1 MKWCFVICGHIGISV
16 CAVAQQHASNAS
28 GVYQTKED
36 FLGNNV
42 YHLAKNDADNFVKI
56 GSNQSIFL
64 YRGSE
69 KKKFKFREVYGYY
82 NNGAQYRKFG
92 AIKFFTKYGYAQ
104 IIDSRG
110 LILYSATYAAHKVGR
125 THYFYSLTK
134 DSPVKYFSIAN
145 LKKDFPDNT
154 EFVNAIKKL
163 SYKEYSWQK
172 DGQYLINDLYLK
184 SINTK

>member
-1 MKWCFVICGHIGISV
+1 MKRFIMCWLIAGSP
-16 CAVAQQHASNAS
+16 AVFAQGPASDAS
-28 GVYQTKED
+28 GVYQSKED

-56 GSNQSIFL
+56 GSNQSILL

-69 KKKFKFREVYGYY
+69 KSKFKFREVYGYY

-110 LILYSATYAAHKVGR
+110 LILYSATYAVYKAGR
-125 THYFYSLTK
+125 IHYFYSLTK
-134 DSPVKYFSIAN
+134 DSPIKYFSIAN
-145 LKKDFPDNT
+145 LKKDFPDNP
-154 EFVNAIKKL
+154 EFVKAIKKL
-163 SYKEYSWQK
+163 SYKEYSLEK

-184 SINTK
+184 SINKK